1 MAQTEITV
9 QIFENIDLV
18 VEKLKSM
25 GFEWQ
30 DTFTG
35 CDTYFTTMN
44 ENMIDTAGY
53 KALLDSSMIIR
64 EFHKERSNSHSIML
78 VHKKKTL
85 DDKGNVIGEEKSSVN
100 VDSSENTSKVLK
112 NAGLINWMTLN
123 QQNSFYKNG
132 EKTVIVGTVKGLEG
146 TFIEIEEYPSI
157 SMLKEG
163 EKFAILSDFIDS
175 LGMKKGND
183 YSCKKIYMLYEKNKG
198 NNCIRK

>member
-1 MAQTEITV
+1 MVQTEITV
-9 QIFENIDLV
+9 QIFEDIKVV
-18 VEKLKSM
+18 VEKLKAM

-35 CDTYFTTMN
+35 CDTYFTTMK
-44 ENMIDTAGY
+44 EDKIASAGY
-53 KALLDSSMIIR
+53 KSLLDSSMIIR
-64 EFHKERSNSHSIML
+64 EFHKEKSNSHSTML

-85 DDKGNVIGEEKSSVN
+85 DDNGNVIGEEKSSVN

-132 EKTVIVGTVKGLEG
+132 EKTVIVGTVKGLDG
-146 TFIEIEEYPSI
+146 TFVEIEEYPSI
-157 SMLKEG
+157 SMLKEE
-163 EKFAILSDFIDS
+163 EKFGILSDFIDS

-183 YSCKKIYMLYEKNKG
+183 YSCKKIYMLYEKNS
-198 NNCIRK
+198 IVRK

>member
-9 QIFENIDLV
+9 QIFEDYDV
-18 VEKLKSM
+18 VVKRLM
-25 GFEWQ
+25 ALGFEWV

-35 CDTYFTTMN
+35 CDRYYTTLKEKELN
-44 ENMIDTAGY
+44 NIEY
-53 KALLDSSMIIR
+53 KPLLDSSIIIR
-64 EFHKERSNSHSIML
+64 SFHKKKSDVLSTML

-85 DDKGNVIGEEKSSVN
+85 DAKGNVIGEEKSSVN
-100 VDSSENTSKVLK
+100 VEDGEKTAKVLDS
-112 NAGLINWMTLN
+112 ADLINWMTIN

-157 SMLKEG
+157 SGLEEN
-163 EKFAILSDFIDS
+163 EKFKILSDFIDS

-183 YSCKKIYMLYEKNKG
+183 YSCKKIYMLYQKNQSQSK
-198 NNCIRK
+198 RR